1 MVNVWNIV
9 HILQKNSALKQ
20 DKWCRKGLRI
30 KAAFVYNE
38 TRIEWMLYKYSI
50 FVYSQVEIA
59 NMKHLLQK
67 NNQGWRKDMNSI
79 IQMDSDINHTY
90 TGFGFFDI
98 YNKNCFKQPPR
109 TTWIDGWKIE
119 YMAIADPKTIHRT
132 PIVIVGG
139 AFQNFNSYKYC
150 VEHLFES
157 GPIILIDLPSMGG
170 NQQIRNVDSGESA
183 AVLELC
189 DLSKMLGQWLDI
201 VGIDKVSV
209 MGMSLG
215 SVIASAFAHQRPE
228 LMDRMVLM
236 GVMQKTRKSW
246 RMLLEESLHL
256 MREERMEEFGQAV
269 ILYLVNHAKLDKTRM
284 SPTAKRLFFRKMAD
298 FTTTERERYEI
309 NCNRLLRLSD
319 VPIPQCKI
327 LVAAGQYD
335 SFTLP
340 HENANFALQCE
351 DMQFALIANAD
362 HVPQL
367 QRRKETMNLFATY
380 LKGESID
387 QLEGIIT
394 MSREQMQN
402 MERRGEQRIAVLQAQ
417 SKLSHR
423 HLDTEVAVKIVDI
436 TYFGVYLTLDD
447 AAQLDFVSQHPRDL
461 ALHLADADGEF
472 KIECLTFET
481 SEQGLRILFKHGSFE
496 LAERLLQ
503 FIEQQKTAQ

>member
-1 MVNVWNIV
+1 M
-9 HILQKNSALKQ
+9 
-20 DKWCRKGLRI
+20 RI
-30 KAAFVYNE
+30 
-38 TRIEWMLYKYSI
+38 
-50 FVYSQVEIA
+50 
-59 NMKHLLQK
+59 LLQK
-67 NNQGWRKDMNSI
+67 NKQGWRKDMNSI
-79 IQMDSDINHTY
+79 IQMDSDMNHTY

-98 YNKNCFKQPPR
+98 YNKNSFKQPAR

-119 YMAIADPKTIHRT
+119 YMAIADPSTIHKT

-150 VEHLFES
+150 VEHLFEA
-157 GPIILIDLPSMGG
+157 GPIILIDLPSMGA
-170 NQQIRNVDSGESA
+170 NQQIRNVDTGESA
-183 AVLELC
+183 AVLELP

-201 VGIDKVSV
+201 IGIDKVSV

-215 SVIASAFAHQRPE
+215 SVIASSFASQRPE
-228 LMDRMVLM
+228 LIDRIVLM

-256 MREERMEEFGQAV
+256 MREDRMEEFGQAV

-284 SPTAKRLFFRKMAD
+284 SPTAKRLFFRQMAE

-319 VPIPQCKI
+319 VPVAQCKT

-367 QRRKETMNLFATY
+367 QRRKETMSLFAAF

-387 QLEGIIT
+387 ELDGIIT
-394 MSREQMQN
+394 MNREQMKN
-402 MERRGEQRIAVLQAQ
+402 MERRGEERITVLQSH

-423 HLDTEVAVKIVDI
+423 HLDTEVAVQIVDM
-436 TYFGVYLTLDD
+436 TYFGVLLKLDD
-447 AAQLDFVSQHPRDL
+447 LEKLPFVSEHPRDL
-461 ALHLADADGEF
+461 ALHLADEQGEF
-472 KIECLTFET
+472 KIECLIFET
-481 SEQGLRILFKHGSFE
+481 DEQGIRVLFKHGSFDV
-496 LAERLLQ
+496 AERLLK
-503 FIEQQKTAQ
+503 FIELQKQV

>member
-1 MVNVWNIV
+1 
-9 HILQKNSALKQ
+9 
-20 DKWCRKGLRI
+20 
-30 KAAFVYNE
+30 
-38 TRIEWMLYKYSI
+38 
-50 FVYSQVEIA
+50 
-59 NMKHLLQK
+59 
-67 NNQGWRKDMNSI
+67 MNSL
-79 IQMDSDINHTY
+79 IQMDSDMNHTY

-98 YNKNCFKQPPR
+98 YNKNSFKQPAR

-119 YMAIADPKTIHRT
+119 YMAIADPSTIHKT

-150 VEHLFES
+150 VEHLFEA
-157 GPIILIDLPSMGG
+157 GPIILIDLPSMGA
-170 NQQIRNVDSGESA
+170 NQQIRNVDTGESA
-183 AVLELC
+183 AVLELP

-201 VGIDKVSV
+201 IGIDKVSV

-215 SVIASAFAHQRPE
+215 SVIASSFASQRPE
-228 LMDRMVLM
+228 LIDRIVLM

-256 MREERMEEFGQAV
+256 MREDRMEEFGQAV

-284 SPTAKRLFFRKMAD
+284 SPTAKRLFFRQMAE

-319 VPIPQCKI
+319 VPVAQCKT

-340 HENANFALQCE
+340 HENANFALQCD

-367 QRRKETMNLFATY
+367 QRRKETMSLFAAF

-387 QLEGIIT
+387 ELDGIIT
-394 MSREQMQN
+394 MNREQMKN
-402 MERRGEQRIAVLQAQ
+402 MERRGEERIKVLQSH

-423 HLDTEVAVKIVDI
+423 HLDTEVAVQIVDM
-436 TYFGVYLTLDD
+436 TYFGVLLKLDN
-447 AAQLDFVSQHPRDL
+447 LEKLPFVSEHPRDL
-461 ALHLADADGEF
+461 ALHLTDEQGEF
-472 KIECLTFET
+472 KIECLIFET
-481 SEQGLRILFKHGSFE
+481 DEQGIRVLFKHGSFDV
-496 LAERLLQ
+496 AERLLK
-503 FIEQQKTAQ
+503 FIELQKQV

>member
-1 MVNVWNIV
+1 
-9 HILQKNSALKQ
+9 
-20 DKWCRKGLRI
+20 
-30 KAAFVYNE
+30 
-38 TRIEWMLYKYSI
+38 
-50 FVYSQVEIA
+50 
-59 NMKHLLQK
+59 
-67 NNQGWRKDMNSI
+67 MNSI
-79 IQMDSDINHTY
+79 IQMDSDMNHTY

-98 YNKNCFKQPPR
+98 YNKNSFKQPAR

-119 YMAIADPKTIHRT
+119 YMAIADPSTIHKT

-150 VEHLFES
+150 VEHLFEA
-157 GPIILIDLPSMGG
+157 GPIILIDLASMGA
-170 NQQIRNVDSGESA
+170 NQQIRNVDTGESA
-183 AVLELC
+183 AVLELP

-201 VGIDKVSV
+201 IGIDKVSV

-215 SVIASAFAHQRPE
+215 SVIASSFASQRPE
-228 LMDRMVLM
+228 LIDRIVLM

-256 MREERMEEFGQAV
+256 MREDRMEEFGQAV

-284 SPTAKRLFFRKMAD
+284 SPTAKRLFFRQMAE

-319 VPIPQCKI
+319 VPVAQCKT

-340 HENANFALQCE
+340 HENANFALQCD

-367 QRRKETMNLFATY
+367 QRRKETMSLFAAF

-387 QLEGIIT
+387 ELDGIIT
-394 MSREQMQN
+394 MNREQMKN
-402 MERRGEQRIAVLQAQ
+402 MERRGEERIKVLQSH

-423 HLDTEVAVKIVDI
+423 HLDTEVAVQIVDM
-436 TYFGVYLTLDD
+436 TYFGVLLKLDD
-447 AAQLDFVSQHPRDL
+447 LEELPFVSEHPRDL
-461 ALHLADADGEF
+461 ALHLTDEQGEF
-472 KIECLTFET
+472 KIECLIFET
-481 SEQGLRILFKHGSFE
+481 DEQGIRVLFKHGSFDV
-496 LAERLLQ
+496 AERLLK
-503 FIEQQKTAQ
+503 FIELQKQV

>member
-1 MVNVWNIV
+1 
-9 HILQKNSALKQ
+9 
-20 DKWCRKGLRI
+20 
-30 KAAFVYNE
+30 
-38 TRIEWMLYKYSI
+38 
-50 FVYSQVEIA
+50 
-59 NMKHLLQK
+59 
-67 NNQGWRKDMNSI
+67 MNSI
-79 IQMDSDINHTY
+79 IQMDSDMNHTY

-98 YNKNCFKQPPR
+98 YNKNSFKQPAR

-119 YMAIADPKTIHRT
+119 YMAIADPSTIHKT

-150 VEHLFES
+150 VEHLFEA
-157 GPIILIDLPSMGG
+157 GPIILIDLASMGA
-170 NQQIRNVDSGESA
+170 NQQIRNVDTGESA
-183 AVLELC
+183 AVLELP

-201 VGIDKVSV
+201 IGIDKVSV

-215 SVIASAFAHQRPE
+215 SVIASSFASQRPE
-228 LMDRMVLM
+228 LIDRIVLM

-256 MREERMEEFGQAV
+256 MREDRMEEFGQAV

-284 SPTAKRLFFRKMAD
+284 SPTAKRLFFRQMAE

-319 VPIPQCKI
+319 VPVAQCKT

-340 HENANFALQCE
+340 HENANFALQCD

-367 QRRKETMNLFATY
+367 QRRKETMSLFAAF

-387 QLEGIIT
+387 ELDGIIT
-394 MSREQMQN
+394 MNREQMKN
-402 MERRGEQRIAVLQAQ
+402 MERRGEERIKVLQSH

-423 HLDTEVAVKIVDI
+423 HLDTEVAVQIVDM
-436 TYFGVYLTLDD
+436 TYFGVLLKLDD
-447 AAQLDFVSQHPRDL
+447 LEKLPFVAEHPRDL
-461 ALHLADADGEF
+461 ALHLADEQGEF
-472 KIECLTFET
+472 KIECLIFET
-481 SEQGLRILFKHGSFE
+481 DEQGIRVLFKHGSFDV
-496 LAERLLQ
+496 AERLLK
-503 FIEQQKTAQ
+503 FIELQKQV